1 MTIRIIRRG
10 VPPSEKIYK
19 VTCARC
25 DSLLAY
31 KMEDIEVTDDYRE
44 HKSFQS
50 LNCPVCAN
58 KIFIT
63 QHVEAN
69 ELLKEEINR
78 RRNIDGY

>member
-1 MTIRIIRRG
+1 
-10 VPPSEKIYK
+10 
-19 VTCARC
+19 
-25 DSLLAY
+25 
-31 KMEDIEVTDDYRE
+31 MEDIEVTDDYRE